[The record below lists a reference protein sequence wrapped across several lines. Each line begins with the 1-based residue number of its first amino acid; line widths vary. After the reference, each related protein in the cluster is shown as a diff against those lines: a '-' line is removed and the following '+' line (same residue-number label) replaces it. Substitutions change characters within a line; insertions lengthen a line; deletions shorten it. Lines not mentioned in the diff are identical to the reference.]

1 MGQYFRQKGVDD
13 PRFEI
18 ESLELSMPNLM
29 LIGYYVAHKKMAE
42 AGQTQ
47 LIRWQQF
54 RDKYPLPEECDF
66 KARVI
71 WIRIAIREDPE
82 PN

>member
-42 AGQTQ
+42 AGQT
-47 LIRWQQF
+47 
-54 RDKYPLPEECDF
+54 
-66 KARVI
+66 
-71 WIRIAIREDPE
+71 
-82 PN
+82 